1 MNKKLFT
8 LAAVATMLAACSS
21 NDEIVTQED
30 NLKDTPITILSA
42 GVADLTTRAITDDVL
57 NGSNASLGLYVE
69 NDNDKY
75 KADHE
80 RYDYSGG
87 NWVFNDD
94 AIYTKD
100 NTQMLHT
107 GLNFDYI
114 AYSPYSIKVGE
125 TETYLCNMGT
135 TFSVPTDGKY
145 EGGWTDADTYGK
157 LTTVS
162 GSQYDL
168 LWGTA
173 TSSSNEITPTLNHV
187 LTMIVVNITDFG
199 SEIDTDNGD
208 PTIESVTIG
217 GTIPTGTLDLTGA
230 TGSEGVVTIPTDNTV
245 DATGIEAMKVNTAE
259 GMTAT
264 YEALIIPQTATLT
277 ISVTLKEAESETS
290 KTYTSTLTGSKTF
303 LSGTKYTINLQV
315 GQDKVVLKDI
325 SADSWGTAQEGGSL
339 ETE

>member
-1 MNKKLFT
+1 MKKKYLT
-8 LAAVATMLAACSS
+8 LAVAAIALARCS
-21 NDEIVTQED
+21 NDEDFAPQD

-42 GVADLTTRAITDDVL
+42 GVAELTTRAITD
-57 NGSNASLGLYVE
+57 NGTNLTLDGTNASLGLYVE
-69 NDNDKY
+69 NDNENY
-75 KADHE
+75 AATHE
-80 RYDYSGG
+80 RYNYSSG
-87 NWVFNDD
+87 WVFSANEKDD
-94 AIYTKD
+94 
-100 NTQMLHT
+100 TQMLWS
-107 GLNFDYI
+107 GSSFNYI

-217 GTIPTGTLDLTGA
+217 GTIPTGTLDLTTA
-230 TGSEGVVTIPTDNTV
+230 TESKDVVT
-245 DATGIEAMKVNTAE
+245 VNTDADVAGITPMEVTHPE
-259 GMTAT
+259 GMIAT
-264 YEALIIPQTATLT
+264 YEALIIPQEATLY
-277 ISVTLKEAESETS
+277 IDITLKDITKGYRSSLES
-290 KTYTSTLTGSKTF
+290 KIVF
-303 LSGTKYTINLQV
+303 QSGYKYTINLQV
-315 GQDKVVLKDI
+315 GQDKVVLGDI
-325 SADSWGTAQEGGSL
+325 TADKWESKTGNDL
-339 ETE
+339 VTE